1 MPDTIAACSSG
12 SMPCGI
18 AVLRLSGD
26 RAAEILDKVFI
37 PRAKTPVSQAQP
49 RKLYYGRLLARDGRT
64 LDLCMAAF
72 FPGPNSYTGEDLA
85 EFYTHG
91 SQPVAAGLLEHC
103 YALGAVPAP
112 PGEYTRR
119 AFLAGRM
126 DLTEAEAVADL
137 IHAQS
142 ELAAKA
148 AAAQLEGSVGSRVQA
163 VRQQL
168 LALLAHFYAVC
179 DYTDEDLEEFD
190 YAHAEEVL
198 ERARAELSQLLAGF
212 RRGQLVREGVPVAII
227 GRPNGGKSTLFNAL
241 AGEQKAIVTD
251 EAGTTRDVLEQVIS
265 CSGAPIRI
273 LDTAGLRGSDS
284 KAERMGVQRARDAAL
299 RARAVLCVLDSSSP
313 LSPEDEDA
321 LALSQ
326 EAPCRALVLN
336 KTDLAPEDPTWLPAL
351 LEKYTFDARF
361 HLSAIHGQV
370 ESLADW
376 LSQLAP
382 QPGEVLITSAR
393 QARLMEQA
401 LEDLRAALD
410 SARAGLTADAFL
422 SDAERA
428 INTLGQIT
436 GETVS
441 ADLAQEIFSRFCV
454 GK

>member
-26 RAAEILDKVFI
+26 KAAEILDKVFI

-49 RKLYYGRLLARDGRT
+49 RKLYYGRLLAKDGQT

-112 PGEYTRR
+112 PGEYTKR

-142 ELAAKA
+142 ELGAKA
-148 AAAQLEGSVGSRVQA
+148 AAAQLEGSVGSRISGIREA
-163 VRQQL
+163 L
-168 LALLAHFYAVC
+168 LSLLAHFYAVC
-179 DYTDEDLEEFD
+179 DYTDEDLDEFD
-190 YAHAEEVL
+190 YTHAAEVL
-198 ERARAELSQLLAGF
+198 EQSSARLAVLLLGF

-227 GRPNGGKSTLFNAL
+227 GRPNAGKSTLFNAL
-241 AGEQKAIVTD
+241 AGTSKAIVTD
-251 EAGTTRDVLEQVIS
+251 EEGTTRDVLEQVIS

-273 LDTAGLRGSDS
+273 LDTAGLRSSDS
-284 KAERMGVQRARDAAL
+284 KAERMGVERARDAAKN
-299 RARAVLCVLDSSSP
+299 AHAILCVLDGSR
-313 LSPEDEDA
+313 E
-321 LALSQ
+321 
-326 EAPCRALVLN
+326 
-336 KTDLAPEDPTWLPAL
+336 LAPEDTDALSLCTNAPFRALVVNKADLSPEKPHWLPEL
-351 LEKYTFDARF
+351 LERYHFDAVF
-361 HLSAIHGQV
+361 HLSAKGGQV
-370 ESLADW
+370 EQLAQW

-382 QPGEVLITSAR
+382 KAEEVLVTSAR
-393 QARLMEQA
+393 QAKLMEQA
-401 LEDLRAALD
+401 LSDLSAALE

>member
-26 RAAEILDKVFI
+26 KAAEILDKVFV

-49 RKLYYGRLLARDGRT
+49 RKLYYGRLLAKDGQT

-142 ELAAKA
+142 ELGAKA
-148 AAAQLEGSVGSRVQA
+148 AAAQLEGSVGSRISTI
-163 VRQQL
+163 REQL

-179 DYTDEDLEEFD
+179 DYTDEDLDDFD
-190 YAHAEEVL
+190 YTHAAQVL
-198 ERARAELSQLLAGF
+198 EQTSARLAALLVGF

-227 GRPNGGKSTLFNAL
+227 GRPNAGKSTLFNAL
-241 AGEQKAIVTD
+241 AGEQRAIVTD
-251 EAGTTRDVLEQVIS
+251 EEGTTRDVLEQVIS
-265 CSGAPIRI
+265 CNGAPIRI
-273 LDTAGLRGSDS
+273 LDTAGLRSSDS
-284 KAERMGVQRARDAAL
+284 KAERMGVERARDAAR
-299 RARAVLCVLDSSSP
+299 RAYAVLCVLDCAQP

-321 LALSQ
+321 LALCKD
-326 EAPCRALVLN
+326 APFRALVLN
-336 KTDLAPEDPTWLPAL
+336 KTDLQPEKPAWLAGL
-351 LEKYTFDARF
+351 LQKYPFEQIFR
-361 HLSAIHGQV
+361 LSAIDGQV
-370 ESLADW
+370 EPLAQW

-382 QPGEVLITSAR
+382 QPGEVLVTSAR
-393 QARLMEQA
+393 QAKLMEQA
-401 LEDLRAALD
+401 LDDLAAALE
-410 SARAGLTADAFL
+410 SARVGLTADAFL

-428 INTLGQIT
+428 VNTLGQIT

>member
-26 RAAEILDKVFI
+26 KAAEILDKVFI

-49 RKLYYGRLLARDGRT
+49 RKLYYGRLLAKDGQT

-142 ELAAKA
+142 ELGAKA
-148 AAAQLEGSVGSRVQA
+148 AAAQLEGSVGSRISGIREA
-163 VRQQL
+163 L
-168 LALLAHFYAVC
+168 LSLLAHFYAVC
-179 DYTDEDLEEFD
+179 DYTDEDLDEFD
-190 YAHAEEVL
+190 YTHAAEVL
-198 ERARAELSQLLAGF
+198 EQSSARLAVLLLGF
-212 RRGQLVREGVPVAII
+212 RRGQLVREGVPAAII
-227 GRPNGGKSTLFNAL
+227 GRPNAGKSTLFNAL
-241 AGEQKAIVTD
+241 AGASKAIVTD
-251 EAGTTRDVLEQVIS
+251 EEGTTRDVLEQVIS
-265 CSGAPIRI
+265 CNGAPIRI
-273 LDTAGLRGSDS
+273 LDTAGLRSSDS
-284 KAERMGVQRARDAAL
+284 KAERMGVERARDAAKN
-299 RARAVLCVLDSSSP
+299 AHAILCVLDGSR
-313 LSPEDEDA
+313 E
-321 LALSQ
+321 
-326 EAPCRALVLN
+326 
-336 KTDLAPEDPTWLPAL
+336 LAPEDTDALSLCTNAPFRALVVNKADLSPEKPHWLPEL
-351 LEKYTFDARF
+351 LEHYPFDAVF
-361 HLSAIHGQV
+361 HLSAKDGQV
-370 ESLADW
+370 EQLAQW

-382 QPGEVLITSAR
+382 KAEEVLVTSAR
-393 QARLMEQA
+393 QAKLMEQA
-401 LEDLRAALD
+401 LSDLSAALE